1 MPPRSKIEHL
11 PEPIFEELKK
21 RLVDSAFSDY
31 RGHAE
36 WLATQ
41 GFEIRKSAVHQ
52 FGQGF
57 EAEMERM
64 RMSVA
69 EAKEVVKAV
78 PDTEGAMNDA
88 LMRMVQHRVYELLRD
103 ADGED
108 LPPKALAALTR
119 AIADVGR
126 ASIAQKK
133 FMTEAQA
140 TARTV
145 ADEVATEM
153 KKSGA
158 ISDATIEQFRN
169 RVLCIADAPK
179 GA

>member
-1 MPPRSKIEHL
+1 MPPRSKVEHL

-41 GFEIRKSAVHQ
+41 GYEIRKSAVHQ

-57 EAEMERM
+57 EAELERM
-64 RMSVA
+64 RLSVA

-78 PDTEGAMNDA
+78 PDSENAMNDA

-103 ADGED
+103 AEVAD

-133 FMTEAQA
+133 WESEI
-140 TARTV
+140 R
-145 ADEVATEM
+145 E
-153 KKSGA
+153 
-158 ISDATIEQFRN
+158 
-169 RVLCIADAPK
+169 K
-179 GA
+179 GAGVIDEMAKAAGMNSEQAAHWRTKFLAIPEAKGA